1 MNVLFDTVP
10 VEVHHSDL
18 DHRAYVTLLG
28 VDETK
33 RKIDALASYI
43 RELLNGYSG
52 EAAAYLCDLAN
63 RIAVRTV

>member
-1 MNVLFDTVP
+1 MTDDILDVEKDTA
-10 VEVHHSDL
+10 EGKL
-18 DHRAYVTLLG
+18 TYVTLLG